1 MPKIAIVYH
10 SGYGHTKAVAEH
22 VQKGAASVAGVTVVL
37 VSSHELPDPGPDRSL
52 GGRWGE
58 LNDAEAIVFGSP
70 TYMGSISAGLKRV
83 FEAASGLW
91 YKQAWKDKLAAGF
104 TNSGSLSGDKVNTLQ
119 DIWHNCM
126 QHSMI
131 WVSAGAMSEGSSS
144 EHVNR
149 MGSFSGLMTQS
160 DTAPPEQTPP
170 RGDRASAEQFGRRVA
185 EAVVR
190 WTS

>member
-10 SGYGHTKAVAEH
+10 TGYGHTKAVAEH
-22 VQKGAASVAGVTVVL
+22 VQKGAASVAGVTVAII
-37 VSSHELPDPGPDRSL
+37 SSQELPDPGTDRSL

-58 LNDAEAIVFGSP
+58 LSDADAIVFGSP

-83 FEAASGLW
+83 FEVASGLW
-91 YKQAWKDKLAAGF
+91 FKQAWKDKLAGGF
-104 TNSGSLSGDKVNTLQ
+104 TNGGSLSGDKVNTLQ

-131 WVSAGAMSEGSSS
+131 WVSTGMMSNGSTPESL
-144 EHVNR
+144 NR

-160 DTAPPEQTPP
+160 DNAPADQTPP
-170 RGDRASAEQFGRRVA
+170 PGDRATAELFGRRIA
-185 EAVVR
+185 EAAVR
-190 WTS
+190 WAK